1 MSLLF
6 SVLFLSLG
14 WFTAAHFPPWVSW
27 HGEIWAF
34 AAVMWAV
41 ACLLFL
47 KNSRSRHVIFPN
59 FAWPILLLAVVVIV
73 QMMAGSIEFV
83 GHAWVL
89 LFYLALCLGA
99 MGVGYNIG
107 GSHTPSVEQAAT
119 TQTSISF
126 FAKLVL
132 LGGLFSVAVAFVQAI
147 GEAQAP
153 SLSTK

>member
-14 WFTAAHFPPWVSW
+14 WFTAEHFPPWVSW

-34 AAVMWAV
+34 AAVMWSV
-41 ACLLFL
+41 ACLLL
-47 KNSRSRHVIFPN
+47 MKNSRSRNVIFPN

-89 LFYLALCLGA
+89 LFYLAPKRQFA
-99 MGVGYNIG
+99 VGIADR
-107 GSHTPSVEQAAT
+107 PET
-119 TQTSISF
+119 T
-126 FAKLVL
+126 V
-132 LGGLFSVAVAFVQAI
+132 
-147 GEAQAP
+147 
-153 SLSTK
+153 